1 MNLDRDV
8 AEGREEIRVRRSPR
22 SDPAGG
28 MGVWPTASHSALQI
42 ETRRHFFS
50 RCGLGLGSMA
60 LASLLR
66 PNSAL
71 AAAATMGSAAPP
83 LAPKTTHFR
92 ARAKNVIYLF
102 MAGGPSQLELF
113 DYKPRLNELNGQPIP
128 DSLLVGKRFAFM
140 DSSFKNRNTLL
151 GSRRSFRR
159 HGESGMWVSELFPHM
174 ATIVDD
180 AAFIRTC
187 ATDVFNHA
195 PAKLFMN
202 TGSSQFGRPSMG
214 AWVTYGLG
222 SVADNLP
229 GFVVLQSGPRGP
241 RGGAVNWASGFLP
254 STYQG
259 VPLRSQGEPILNLA
273 SPEGLDDTRQRRV
286 LKAIKDLNLGHLA
299 ETGDPEIATRIAAY
313 EMAYRMQT
321 SAPETMDLRG
331 ESVATLGRYGVDPAQ
346 PSFARNC
353 LLARRLVERGV
364 RFVQLYHTNWDSHGG
379 PGENLEND
387 FEKVCR
393 EVDQGSAALVKDL
406 KARGL
411 LDDTLV
417 IWGGEFGRTP
427 MGENREKTGR
437 NHHIEAFTMW
447 FAGGGVQPGLILGE
461 TDELG
466 FGPGSLVDR
475 VHVHDLHA
483 TVLHLLGID
492 HLKLTC
498 SFQGRDFRLTD
509 VAGELVTK
517 LLS

>member
-1 MNLDRDV
+1 M
-8 AEGREEIRVRRSPR
+8 SPP
-22 SDPAGG
+22 DPV
-28 MGVWPTASHSALQI
+28 MDPLLHT
-42 ETRRHFFS
+42 TRRHFFS
-50 RCGLGLGSMA
+50 RCTLGLGSVA

-66 PNSAL
+66 PARL
-71 AAAATMGSAAPP
+71 QADRTPP
-83 LAPKTTHFR
+83 LAPRAPHYP

-113 DYKPRLNELNGQPIP
+113 DYKPRLVTLNGQPIP
-128 DSLLVGKRFAFM
+128 DSYLEGKRFAFM
-140 DSSFKNRNTLL
+140 DSSFKNRSTLL
-151 GSRRSFRR
+151 GTRRQFRQY
-159 HGESGMWVSELFPHM
+159 GQSGMWVSELMPHT
-174 ATIVDD
+174 AGIVDD
-180 AAFIRTC
+180 VTFIRSC

-222 SVADNLP
+222 SEANNLP

-241 RGGAVNWASGFLP
+241 RGGAVNWGSGFLP
-254 STYQG
+254 TTFQG
-259 VPLRSQGEPILNLA
+259 VPLRSQGEPILNLTPPHAVTDA
-273 SPEGLDDTRQRRV
+273 SQRRT
-286 LKAIKDLNLGHLA
+286 LDAIRDLNLQHLV
-299 ETGDPEIATRIAAY
+299 ETGDAEIATRIASY

-321 SAPETMDLRG
+321 SAPEAMDLDG
-331 ESVATLGRYGVDPAQ
+331 ESPATLRLYGVEKDR

-387 FEKVCR
+387 FETVCR
-393 EVDQGSAALVKDL
+393 QVDQGSAALIRDL
-406 KARGL
+406 KSRGL
-411 LDDTLV
+411 LDETLV

-437 NHHIEAFTMW
+437 NHHIDAFTVWM
-447 FAGGGVQPGLILGE
+447 AGGGVHAGQVLGE

-466 FGPGSLVDR
+466 FNAVSDR

-483 TVLHLLGID
+483 TLLHLLGLD
-492 HLKLTC
+492 HEQLTFR
-498 SFQGRDFRLTD
+498 FQGRDFRLTD
-509 VAGELVTK
+509 VHGQRITRLYA
-517 LLS
+517 